1 MLLTVVVSIT
11 ASLTALIP
19 EFMALKLSWKK
30 LRAVVVISS
39 VVVVGGGNVV
49 VVVVVV
55 VDVLVVVV
63 LANVDATVAIFAV
76 VL

>member
-1 MLLTVVVSIT
+1 M
-11 ASLTALIP
+11 
-19 EFMALKLSWKK
+19 K

-39 VVVVGGGNVV
+39 VVVVGGGSVVVV

-55 VDVLVVVV
+55 VDVNGVV
-63 LANVDATVAIFAV
+63 LANVDATVAILAV